1 MGISLRKYLSNTIG
15 IVIDLPF
22 YMWVP
27 QGSVLGPKL
36 FLIYINN
43 LCLVSNELKC
53 ILFVDNTTLLYSG
66 KDLQLMVTEIT
77 TELNKIKE

>member
-15 IVIDLPF
+15 IFIDLPF

-53 ILFVDNTTLLYSG
+53 ILFVDDTTILYSG